1 MLTKTARM
9 GYHIGVN
16 PRTDNLDRG
25 TAETEGRRFQLR
37 RESKRMNWALAPEAT
52 PLLLRILLISAFIA
66 LVSASTTRA
75 GEITLSPEA
84 RQAMADIYAGNP
96 DAAIPIARS
105 IQESESDHPL
115 GYLLEAEAD
124 WWNIYCAA
132 CQIKWGMV
140 DDFSHGKRPTH
151 EAYLKLADRVIA
163 TAKAQLAE
171 SETAEMHLYAGLG
184 YALKARVYD
193 ERDEHRNVAR
203 AGVAARTEF
212 LRALQLDPDL
222 ADATAGLGFYNY
234 YVDTLSPIVKILR
247 FFMGIP
253 GGNKETGIRQMK
265 EGAQNGVL
273 FAVDTRYYLAKNLR
287 TFDLKYADAL
297 EIAQPLLAKY
307 PHNPIFLLLVG
318 NLNAE
323 LGRKDQ
329 AAGYFR
335 DALARSVADENC
347 ATRIKDLA
355 NAFLES
361 LN

>member
-1 MLTKTARM
+1 
-9 GYHIGVN
+9 
-16 PRTDNLDRG
+16 
-25 TAETEGRRFQLR
+25 
-37 RESKRMNWALAPEAT
+37 
-52 PLLLRILLISAFIA
+52 
-66 LVSASTTRA
+66 
-75 GEITLSPEA
+75 
-84 RQAMADIYAGNP
+84 MADIYAGKP
-96 DAAIPIARS
+96 EAAVPIARS
-105 IQESESDHPL
+105 IEETEPDQPL

-140 DDFSHGKRPTH
+140 DDFSHGKRPSH
-151 EAYLKLADRVIA
+151 DAYLKLADKVIA
-163 TAKAQLAE
+163 LAKDRLAQ
-171 SETAEMHLYAGLG
+171 SDTAEMHLYAGLG

-203 AGVAARTEF
+203 SGVAARTEF
-212 LRALQLDPDL
+212 LRALQLDPDM

-234 YVDTLSPIVKILR
+234 YVDTLSPIVKVLR

-297 EIAQPLLAKY
+297 EIAQPLVEQY
-307 PHNPIFLLLVG
+307 PHNAIFLLLVG

-323 LGRKDQ
+323 LGRKDR
-329 AAGYFR
+329 AANSFNA
-335 DALARSVADENC
+335 ALNAPIADEDC
-347 ATRIKDLA
+347 ATRVKQLA
-355 NAFLES
+355 NAFLDS

>member
-1 MLTKTARM
+1 M
-9 GYHIGVN
+9 
-16 PRTDNLDRG
+16 
-25 TAETEGRRFQLR
+25 
-37 RESKRMNWALAPEAT
+37 
-52 PLLLRILLISAFIA
+52 PLLLRGLLISLFIA
-66 LVSASTTRA
+66 LASASPTRA
-75 GEITLSPEA
+75 GEITLPPEA
-84 RQAMADIYAGNP
+84 IKAMSDIYAGNP
-96 DAAIPIARS
+96 DAAIAIAQS
-105 IQESESDHPL
+105 IQESEPDHPL

-132 CQIKWGMV
+132 CEIKWGMV

-151 EAYLKLADRVIA
+151 EPYIKLADKVIA
-163 TAKAQLAE
+163 TAKVQLAE

-203 AGVAARTEF
+203 AGIAARTEF
-212 LRALQLDPDL
+212 LRALQLDPHL

-234 YVDTLSPIVKILR
+234 YVDTLSPIVKVLR

-265 EGAQNGVL
+265 EGAQSGVL

-297 EIAQPLLAKY
+297 EIAQPLAEKY
-307 PHNPIFLLLVG
+307 PHNAIFLLLAG

-329 AAGYFR
+329 AAVFFR
-335 DALARSVADENC
+335 DALEAPVADEDC
-347 ATRIKDLA
+347 AARIKDMA
-355 NAFLES
+355 NAFLDS

>member
-1 MLTKTARM
+1 M
-9 GYHIGVN
+9 
-16 PRTDNLDRG
+16 D
-25 TAETEGRRFQLR
+25 
-37 RESKRMNWALAPEAT
+37 
-52 PLLLRILLISAFIA
+52 LLIAPNGSGLSCARIGRTNFIRVSTFFGIV
-66 LVSASTTRA
+66 LVLCGLISPAKA
-75 GEITLSPEA
+75 AEITLPPEA
-84 RQAMADIYAGNP
+84 KEAMSDIYAGNP
-96 DAAIPIARS
+96 DAAVPIARS
-105 IQESESDHPL
+105 IQESEPDHPL

-151 EAYLKLADRVIA
+151 DPYLKLADKVIA
-163 TAKAQLAE
+163 TAKVQLAE

-184 YALKARVYD
+184 YALKARIYD
-193 ERDEHRNVAR
+193 ERDDHRNIAR
-203 AGVAARTEF
+203 AAVAARTEF

-297 EIAQPLLAKY
+297 EIAQPLVETY
-307 PHNPIFLLLVG
+307 PHNAIFLLLVG
-318 NLNAE
+318 NLNME
-323 LGRKDQ
+323 LGQKQ
-329 AAGYFR
+329 TAANYFHA
-335 DALARSVADENC
+335 ALNAPVTNEDC
-347 ATRIKDLA
+347 ASRIQDLA
-355 NAFLES
+355 KTFLGS